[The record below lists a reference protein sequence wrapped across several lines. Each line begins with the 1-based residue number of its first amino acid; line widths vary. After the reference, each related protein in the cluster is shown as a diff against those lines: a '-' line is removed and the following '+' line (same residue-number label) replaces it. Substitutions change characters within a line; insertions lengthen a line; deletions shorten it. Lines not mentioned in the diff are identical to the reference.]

1 MRGFLPLPSDG
12 IVPRQA
18 FGGELVMQ
26 TNEHTNPC
34 LIKQSVMLTFTQRG
48 LPHVSAV
55 TMAGGSL
62 GESKTETKR
71 SQGPAVSPAAPLQQ
85 CLSMEGGERERR
97 EGVKRG

>member
-1 MRGFLPLPSDG
+1 MRGFLPLSCDG
-12 IVPRQA
+12 IAPKLA
-18 FGGELVMQ
+18 LGGKLVMQ
-26 TNEHTNPC
+26 TNEHTNLC
-34 LIKQSVMLTFTQRG
+34 LIKQSVMLTFTQQE

-55 TMAGGSL
+55 TMAGESL